1 MRFISMIM
9 CCAMAVLPLC
19 TKAENNENPK
29 GAHIKFESTTC
40 DFGTIS
46 RNEDGD
52 TKTLTLRFVNDGT
65 EPLVLFA
72 ATTSC
77 TCLKPEISRKPV
89 AVGQEG
95 EVKIILD
102 LKKMEKGVFH
112 RVVRIRS
119 NTPGEPVVLTIQ
131 GFAKD

>member
-1 MRFISMIM
+1 MRFISMIL

-19 TKAENNENPK
+19 TKGENKPD
-29 GAHIKFESTTC
+29 GAHIKMESTTC
-40 DFGTIS
+40 DFGAIV
-46 RNEDGD
+46 RQEEGD
-52 TKTLTLRFVNDGT
+52 EKVLTFRFVNDGT

-89 AVGQEG
+89 AVGEEG
-95 EVKIILD
+95 EIKIILD
-102 LKKMEKGVFH
+102 VKKMEKGVFH
-112 RVVRIRS
+112 RVVQIRS
-119 NTPGEPVVLTIQ
+119 NAAGAPVILTIQ